1 MLTFQSFHRSNHSL
15 SFATLYEINHH
26 FIIAGLELKLRTV
39 AGLLTARDHLHA
51 SLKPI
56 LLVRQYRGTII
67 IITITITITITIITI
82 TITIMITITIIITIT
97 ITITIMIIS
106 KYVNYQ
112 KITLLGTSHILRK
125 TLSIKYASASF
136 SPYALG
142 MEPSYTFASSAFFL
156 QGPIRLPIL
165 SLDSED
171 LKSIRTCSV

>member
-67 IITITITITITIITI
+67 IITITITITITI
-82 TITIMITITIIITIT
+82 
-97 ITITIMIIS
+97 MIIS
-106 KYVNYQ
+106 KYMNYQ

-165 SLDSED
+165 SLDSEE
-171 LKSIRTCSV
+171 LKSIRTCFV